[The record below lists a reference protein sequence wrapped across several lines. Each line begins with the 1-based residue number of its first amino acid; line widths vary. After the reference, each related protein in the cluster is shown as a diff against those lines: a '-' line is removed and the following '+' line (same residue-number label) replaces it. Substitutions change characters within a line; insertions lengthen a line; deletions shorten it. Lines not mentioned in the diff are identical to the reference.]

1 MRRVGALVARGR
13 RAAESLMDTTA
24 TVDRP
29 GKAVTAADGT
39 VSTPLTR
46 VYPTPAELSA
56 GNPGRCKVQQTISQ
70 ASNPVAG
77 GHIFTVQDARVD
89 LPISAGPFGVG
100 DVITVTGSGN
110 NPHLVGNV
118 YTVDEEFEK
127 EHLSSQRLRVK
138 QVTA

>member
-1 MRRVGALVARGR
+1 
-13 RAAESLMDTTA
+13 MDTTA

-29 GKAVTAADGT
+29 GETVTDAAGV
-39 VSTPLTR
+39 VSTSFTR
-46 VYPTPAELSA
+46 VYPTPAELEA

-77 GHIFTVQDARVD
+77 GHIYTIQDARVD
-89 LPISAGPFGVG
+89 FPLSAGPFLVG
-100 DVITVTGSGN
+100 DIITVTSSVN

-118 YTVDEEFEK
+118 YTLDEEFEK
-127 EHLSSQRLRVK
+127 EHLSAQRVRVK